1 MFGHLK
7 KSWLQLSLRHPDWLP
22 TFRPGLLT
30 LALAGLGTLLIFNDK
45 LNFWPNLGAGLAVG
59 LGIVLPLPPLPLILL
74 LGSGAGL
81 AILRQQ
87 AQDWTVLSLIVW
99 AIAWIAVGAGG
110 FWLRRFLQSI
120 EWRLA
125 SQTVLAKLTE
135 IDSLATPDALLEQVL
150 AALQEVTLADAAI
163 ALRQLDDVTAEALV
177 CRPKTALP
185 NVLSTPSLFAAAIA
199 QNRCL
204 YYTDYA
210 KAPDAS
216 HVLLAQGAQ
225 SVAILPLHHP
235 GGFQGAILL
244 IWQRRVAMP
253 VHVRQ
258 FIESV
263 VGELRTLLQFNDITL
278 NLDKLQARFEAM
290 LETIHQGVVF
300 VDESGEQGWLNQA
313 AAEQL
318 SLPSG
323 AIAPPTLSAAMARLR
338 ASADNQAEIA
348 AQAIEFFSRPQPEI
362 RNWNWVYSQPQP
374 RVLSFSSTVTRVR
387 NVPGRLW
394 VIDDITERYFAQH
407 QLLEQT
413 AELSRT
419 NQALAQA
426 KLAAEAATQ
435 VKSEFLANM
444 SHEIRTPMN
453 AVIGLTE
460 LLLDTELTPY
470 QRDLTETIHS
480 SGDTLLTIINDILDF
495 SKIESG
501 KLELELA
508 PFNLRHV
515 VESSL
520 DLLAPKAAEKALE
533 LVYLLEAAT
542 PERLVGDATRLR
554 QVLVNLLSNAVK
566 FTEAGEVAVTVRAR
580 LIDPNSDA
588 GTTAIAANAL
598 ASAQLPSYP
607 TYEIQFA
614 VQDTGIGIPADRR
627 DRLFKSFSQGDAS
640 TTRQYGGTGLG
651 LAIGKQLSEMMGGRM
666 WVESQVNQG
675 STFYFTIQAQ
685 AIADLTGANLTG
697 DEAATPLASLP
708 DLAGKQ
714 ILIVDDSV
722 TSRQALAA
730 QLQRWGIHS
739 RTAASGAEALAWL
752 HQGTQFDLAV
762 IDRQMP
768 EMDGLTL
775 AQELRQL
782 PQQQTL
788 PLVILTSIGDADPG
802 RATFIVDQVA
812 FINKPVKQAQLH
824 QALLRVLHPSAVTIG
839 KSAAVPLPAHLT
851 ADSALRILVAEDNR
865 VNQKV
870 VLSGLKRLGYT
881 ADVVNNGREAIQ
893 ALQQKSYDVILMD
906 VQMPE
911 MDGLSAT
918 RYICQNWP
926 RATRP
931 RIIAM
936 TANALQSDRET
947 CLAAGMDDYLTKPI
961 RLAVLAQILSQ
972 DWQPTAPETPQPDPP
987 QLEVTT
993 SKLPT
998 PAKPVTGFDT
1008 KAIASLHEMLG
1019 ENAAELL
1026 AVVIHNY
1033 LEDAPNLIAQIQAAV
1048 QQQDAAALRYAAH
1061 TLKSISATL
1070 GAVTLAQL
1078 CQELETIGRTG
1089 MMAEDWHVNGLPQLR
1104 HLEVEYEQVK
1114 TTLNLELQAC

>member
-1 MFGHLK
+1 MRKL
-7 KSWLQLSLRHPDWLP
+7 WLQLSLRHPDWLP
-22 TFRPGLLT
+22 TFRHGLLA
-30 LALAGLGTLLIFNDK
+30 LGLAGLSTLLLFGDK
-45 LNFWPNLGAGLAVG
+45 LNFWPNFWAGLTIG
-59 LGIVLPLPPLPLILL
+59 LSVVLPLPPLLLILW
-74 LGSGAGL
+74 LGAGAGL
-81 AILRQQ
+81 STLMQE
-87 AQDWTVLSLIVW
+87 AQNVTVWSLLAW
-99 AIAWIAVGAGG
+99 AIAWLAVGMGG

-125 SQTVLAKLTE
+125 SQAVLAKLTE
-135 IDSLATPDALLEQVL
+135 MDGLATPDALLECVL
-150 AALQEVTLADAAI
+150 MALQEVIRADAAI

-177 CRPKTALP
+177 CLPPTALP
-185 NVLSTPSLFAAAIA
+185 NALTTPSLFAAAIA
-199 QNRCL
+199 QNHCL

-210 KAPDAS
+210 TTPGAS

-225 SVAILPLHHP
+225 SVAILPLQHP

-244 IWQRRVAMP
+244 IWQRRVLIP
-253 VHVRQ
+253 THVQQ

-263 VGELRTLLQFNDITL
+263 LGELRTLLQFNDITL
-278 NLDKLQARFEAM
+278 NLDKLQARFEAI

-300 VDESGEQGWLNQA
+300 VDESGEQGWVNQA
-313 AAEQL
+313 AADQL
-318 SLPSG
+318 GLSPG
-323 AIAPPTLSAAMARLR
+323 AIAPPTLSVAMAQLR
-338 ASADNQAEIA
+338 ASADNQSEIA
-348 AQAIEFFSRPQPEI
+348 AQAVEFFSQPQPEI

-374 RVLSFSSTVTRVR
+374 KVLSFSSTVTRVR

-407 QLLEQT
+407 KLLEQT

-426 KLAAEAATQ
+426 KMAAEAATQ

-460 LLLDTELTPY
+460 LLLETELTPY

-508 PFNLRHV
+508 PLNLRQV
-515 VESSL
+515 IESSL

-533 LVYLLEAAT
+533 LVYLMDTMT

-554 QVLVNLLSNAVK
+554 QILVNLLSNAVK
-566 FTEAGEVAVTVRAR
+566 FTEAGEVVVTVSAH
-580 LIDPNSDA
+580 LVDSCPDPI
-588 GTTAIAANAL
+588 GTTAIAPSSPV
-598 ASAQLPSYP
+598 SAQPPSRQ

-614 VQDTGIGIPADRR
+614 VKDTGIGIPADRH
-627 DRLFKSFSQGDAS
+627 DRLFKSFSQGDSS

-651 LAIGKQLSEMMGGRM
+651 LVIGKQLSEIMGGRM
-666 WVESQVNQG
+666 WVESQPHQG
-675 STFYFTIQAQ
+675 STFYFTIQA
-685 AIADLTGANLTG
+685 IANLT
-697 DEAATPLASLP
+697 DAESETEPEFLP
-708 DLAGKQ
+708 HLAGKR
-714 ILIVDDSV
+714 LLTVDDNA

-730 QLQRWGIHS
+730 QMQRWGIHS
-739 RTAASGAEALAWL
+739 STATSGAEALAWL
-752 HQGTQFDLAV
+752 HQEVGVDLAV

-775 AQELRQL
+775 AYELRQL
-782 PQQQTL
+782 PQYQAL
-788 PLVILTSIGDADPG
+788 PLVILTSIGDSDPG
-802 RATFIVDQVA
+802 RAAFVVDQVA
-812 FINKPVKQAQLH
+812 FVSKPVKQAQLR
-824 QALLRVLHPSAVTIG
+824 QALLQVLNQSPVVISPSVSMLT
-839 KSAAVPLPAHLT
+839 PANPANNL
-851 ADSALRILVAEDNR
+851 ALRILVAEDNK

-870 VLSGLKRLGYT
+870 VLSGLKRLGYQ
-881 ADVVNNGREAIQ
+881 AEVVNNGREAIQ
-893 ALQQKSYDVILMD
+893 ALQQRHYDVILMD

-918 RYICQNWP
+918 RYICQNWS

-936 TANALQSDRET
+936 TANALHGDRET
-947 CLAAGMDDYLTKPI
+947 CLAAGMDEYLTKPL
-961 RLAVLAQILSQ
+961 RLAVLAQVLSQ
-972 DWQPTAPETPQPDPP
+972 DWQPLTP
-987 QLEVTT
+987 
-993 SKLPT
+993 ST
-998 PAKPVTGFDT
+998 PAYQPEVANSAVSVLSGKETVLETQEPALDN
-1008 KAIASLHEMLG
+1008 KAIAALLEMLG
-1019 ENAAELL
+1019 ENAAEHL
-1026 AVVIHNY
+1026 AVVIHHY
-1033 LEDAPNLIAQIQAAV
+1033 LEDAPQLISQIVTAV
-1048 QQQDAAALRYAAH
+1048 DQRDATALRHAAH

-1078 CQELETIGRTG
+1078 CQELEAIGRTG
-1089 MMAEDWHVNGLPQLR
+1089 MMATDWQISLPQLQ
-1104 HLEVEYEQVK
+1104 HLEAEYERVK